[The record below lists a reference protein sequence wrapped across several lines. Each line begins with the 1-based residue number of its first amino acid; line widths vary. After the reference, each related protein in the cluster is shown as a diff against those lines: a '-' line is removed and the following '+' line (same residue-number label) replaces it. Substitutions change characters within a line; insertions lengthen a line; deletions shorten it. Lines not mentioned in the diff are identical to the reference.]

1 MKPSLPPIAA
11 FSALLA
17 LGITW
22 GSSILISKHVMTGGH
37 HPIGLIFW
45 QLVLGALVL
54 SAYCLYKGRRLPM
67 SSRDVR
73 YYAAVATIGTLIP
86 NSFSYMVAAKLPAGL
101 IAICLATVPMFA
113 LLIALLWKNEPLK
126 PGRLL
131 GILLGATAM
140 LLLLGPDAS
149 LPQASLTMWV
159 LLALV
164 APFCYGIEGNYIDR
178 YAPHYLN
185 AIDTLRG
192 ASIVGIFLLAPVVMA
207 TDTWVPILVP
217 WTSIEWGLLANSL
230 IHVATYT
237 VYIWLVGRTGAVFA
251 SQVAYI
257 VTLSGV
263 FLGMLILHES
273 HHMLV
278 WLALTLMLAG
288 LALVQPRKAEQA

>member
-1 MKPSLPPIAA
+1 MKPTLPPLAA

-17 LGITW
+17 LGVTW

-45 QLVLGALVL
+45 QLVFGAVVL
-54 SAYCLYKGRRLPM
+54 SLYALIKGKRLPM
-67 SSRDVR
+67 TSRDVR
-73 YYAAVATIGTLIP
+73 YYAIIATIGTLIP

-101 IAICLATVPMFA
+101 MAICLATVPMFS
-113 LLIALLWKNEPLK
+113 LLIALLWKSEPIK
-126 PGRLL
+126 AGRLL
-131 GILLGATAM
+131 GIGLGAAAM

-149 LPQASLTMWV
+149 LPDASLSIFV

-192 ASIVGIFLLAPVVMA
+192 ASIVGIFLIAPIVMA

-217 WTSIEWGLLANSL
+217 WTSIEWSLLANSA

-257 VTLSGV
+257 VTLAGV
-263 FLGMLILHES
+263 FLGMMILNES

-278 WLALTLMLAG
+278 WVALALMMTG
-288 LALVQPRKAEQA
+288 LALVQPRKNEAK